1 MYAKVCYISVRKQEY
16 VATTTRL
23 TKTVAKKV
31 NIFENCLS
39 QLIVALNKAVP
50 FTTLLH
56 LYVLPLVVFLGDQ
69 L

>member
-1 MYAKVCYISVRKQEY
+1 MRKQEY

-50 FTTLLH
+50 YTTLLH
-56 LYVLPLVVFLGDQ
+56 LYVLPLVMFLGDQ